1 MLSLKHIQTNWS
13 EIKDGL
19 KTIWGDIDE
28 DELNHTEADMGAIE
42 SMIQRKTFEPIKSIR
57 KKLKSLMDSFDNE
70 TDKSHKLKGG
80 ISSYQRNPT

>member
-1 MLSLKHIQTNWS
+1 MLTLKNIQTNWS

-19 KTIWGDIDE
+19 KTIWGDLE
-28 DELNHTEADMGAIE
+28 ESELNQTKGDLVAIE
-42 SMIQRKTFEPIKSIR
+42 SMIKRKTFEPIKSIR

-80 ISSYQRNPT
+80 ISSYQRNPN